1 MKNKRLGFTLVEIM
15 IVVAI
20 IVVVIT
26 IAIPN
31 FLKSRVIATEAVAL
45 TNCRAINNACQLY
58 HINNEVYPEGLSDL
72 IEPTSNPPYIDS
84 ILASGRKQ
92 AYEFQYVRVDT
103 GHFTLNANPTST
115 GLLKSRYFYLDE
127 TGIVR
132 ANSSGPAGPND
143 EIVF

>member
-20 IVVVIT
+20 IVVVMT

-45 TNCRAINNACQLY
+45 TNCRAVNNACQLY
-58 HINNEVYPEGLSDL
+58 HINNEEYPGSLSNL
-72 IEPTSNPPYIDS
+72 IEPDSNPSYIDAV
-84 ILASGRKQ
+84 LATGRKQ
-92 AYEFQYVRVDT
+92 SYEFVYVRVDT
-103 GHFTLNANPTST
+103 GHFTLNANPTSM

-132 ANSSGPAGPND
+132 ANSSEPAGPND
-143 EIVF
+143 AIVF